1 MKVRHCMTV
10 FRCVHKIA
18 ESDY

>member
-1 MKVRHCMTV
+1 VIT
-10 FRCVHKIA
+10 FLGDFGKIA